1 MTQTRQALGDINQN
15 CDDVSNSRMIGAL
28 PYGSDQLIDTRMA
41 RSGAAVTKLTLGPLM
56 VHPAS

>member
-1 MTQTRQALGDINQN
+1 
-15 CDDVSNSRMIGAL
+15 MIGAL